1 MITDTAP
8 LVVGVDGSDRSRD
21 ALALAAR
28 LANDAQDVLMV
39 HVHPYGPLS
48 TLVPDSEY
56 ETLVRGVA
64 ESTLAAVQD
73 TLGPDVRRELRLV
86 SDASP
91 AAGVQAVAEQA
102 GASLIVMG
110 SSHRSGLNRVFAG
123 SIAESVLTGAI
134 VPVAI
139 APHGYATRD
148 ARLETVA
155 CGFDGSPES
164 HEALAWAHSFA
175 RGRRARLC
183 ALAVH
188 SRIAFG
194 GIPTTG
200 ALGFESA
207 NDALR
212 AALEQ
217 QMREALASLDDDR
230 EVSGRVLKGD
240 AAAELAAAS
249 ADVDL
254 LVVGSRGYGP
264 VRSVLLGS
272 VSRELVRS
280 AACPVV
286 VLPRGVAGTS
296 PPTS

>member
-8 LVVGVDGSDRSRD
+8 LVVGVDGSERSRD

-28 LANDAQDVLMV
+28 LAGDAQDVLMV

-48 TLVPDSEY
+48 KLLPDSEY
-56 ETLVRGVA
+56 EALVRGVA

-91 AAGVQAVAEQA
+91 AAGVQGVAENA
-102 GASLIVMG
+102 GASLIVVG
-110 SSHRSGLNRVFAG
+110 SSHRSGLGRVFAG
-123 SIAESVLTGAI
+123 SVAESMLTGAT

-148 ARLETVA
+148 ARVETVG
-155 CGFDGSPES
+155 CGFDGSPEAR
-164 HEALAWAHSFA
+164 EALTWADAFA
-175 RGRRARLC
+175 RAKGARLC

-188 SRIAFG
+188 TRIAFG
-194 GIPTTG
+194 GVPATG

-217 QMREALASLDDDR
+217 QMRDALASLDDDR
-230 EVSGRVLKGD
+230 DVSGRVLEGD
-240 AAAELAAAS
+240 AVAELAAAS
-249 ADVDL
+249 ADLDL
-254 LVVGSRGYGP
+254 FVIGSRGYGP
-264 VRSVLLGS
+264 VRSVLLGG

-280 AACPVV
+280 AACPIV
-286 VLPRGVAGTS
+286 VLPRGVAAA

>member
-1 MITDTAP
+1 M
-8 LVVGVDGSDRSRD
+8 
-21 ALALAAR
+21 
-28 LANDAQDVLMV
+28 
-39 HVHPYGPLS
+39 
-48 TLVPDSEY
+48 
-56 ETLVRGVA
+56 
-64 ESTLAAVQD
+64 
-73 TLGPDVRRELRLV
+73 
-86 SDASP
+86 
-91 AAGVQAVAEQA
+91 
-102 GASLIVMG
+102 
-110 SSHRSGLNRVFAG
+110 
-123 SIAESVLTGAI
+123 LTGAMA
-134 VPVAI
+134 PVAI
-139 APHGYATRD
+139 APHGYATRN
-148 ARLETVA
+148 ARLDTVG
-155 CGFDGSPES
+155 CGFDGSAEAQ
-164 HEALAWAHSFA
+164 EALTWAHAFA
-175 RGRRARLC
+175 RARRARLC

-230 EVSGRVLKGD
+230 VVSGRVLQGD
-240 AAAELAAAS
+240 AAGELAAAS
-249 ADVDL
+249 ADLDL
-254 LVVGSRGYGP
+254 LVIGSRGYGP

-286 VLPRGVAGTS
+286 VLPRGVTAAS

>member
-1 MITDTAP
+1 MNAGSAP

-28 LANDAQDVLMV
+28 LADDAQDVLMV

-73 TLGPDVRRELRLV
+73 TLGPGARRELRLV

-91 AAGVQAVAEQA
+91 AAGVQGVAEKT

-110 SSHRSGLNRVFAG
+110 SSHRSGLGRIFAG
-123 SIAESVLTGAI
+123 SVAESMLTGAT

-139 APHGYATRD
+139 APHGYATRN

-164 HEALAWAHSFA
+164 HEALAWAHALA

-200 ALGFESA
+200 ALGLESA

-212 AALEQ
+212 AALDQ
-217 QMREALASLDDDR
+217 QMHEALASLDDPDAG
-230 EVSGRVLKGD
+230 GRVLEGD
-240 AAAELAAAS
+240 PAAELAAAS

-272 VSRELVRS
+272 VSRELVRT

-286 VLPRGVAGTS
+286 VLPRGVAADAPSTV
-296 PPTS
+296 

>member
-8 LVVGVDGSDRSRD
+8 LVVGVDGSERSRD
-21 ALALAAR
+21 ALALAVR
-28 LANDAQDVLMV
+28 LARDAQEVLLV

-64 ESTLAAVQD
+64 ESTLAAMQD

-86 SDASP
+86 SDDSP
-91 AAGVQAVAEQA
+91 AAGVQGVAEQA
-102 GASLIVMG
+102 GASLILVG
-110 SSHRSGLNRVFAG
+110 SSHRSGLGRVFAG
-123 SIAESVLTGAI
+123 SVAESMLTGATA
-134 VPVAI
+134 PVAI
-139 APHGYATRD
+139 APHGYANQQ
-148 ARLETVA
+148 ARLETVG

-164 HEALAWAHSFA
+164 QQALTWAHAFA
-175 RGRRARLC
+175 RARRARLC
-183 ALAVH
+183 VLAVH
-188 SRIAFG
+188 TRIAFG
-194 GIPTTG
+194 GIPATG

-212 AALEQ
+212 TALEE
-217 QMREALASLDDDR
+217 QMQRSLASLDDDR
-230 EVSGRVLKGD
+230 DVSARVLQGD
-240 AAAELAAAS
+240 AAGELAAAS
-249 ADVDL
+249 ADLDL

-286 VLPRGVAGTS
+286 VLPRGVAAAS
-296 PPTS
+296 PPRS